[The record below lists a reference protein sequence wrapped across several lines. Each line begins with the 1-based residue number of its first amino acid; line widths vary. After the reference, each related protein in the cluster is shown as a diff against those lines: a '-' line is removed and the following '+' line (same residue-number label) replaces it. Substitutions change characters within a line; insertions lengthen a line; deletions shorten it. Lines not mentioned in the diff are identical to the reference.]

1 MTALDRQFV
10 RLRFAALAIPFG
22 LLLWLPSASVP
33 VTIVLAGLMAA
44 YNGVAALAIQKRPIP
59 RFARP
64 MAVLLLVLDHLVVSG
79 WILLFATPSSSLPYL
94 LFALVAAEAVFR
106 FDLWGGI
113 GTSLFFTS
121 GIILFQTS
129 DLGLAI
135 SVRDSILRAIPTV
148 AVITGLGAAVR
159 AMNREIGG
167 TRRRLDQTEQLRKVL
182 GELVGQLDVP
192 RMLNTVIHC
201 GMELLQMDSGAVVL
215 LDEDRGVFTMRAAV
229 DLPEAVEGTA
239 VSAADGV
246 VGRVVRERRLVML
259 TEPPLF
265 DLAPLNRARYAR
277 VVGTPVVLE
286 GKVFGVLH
294 LQTFDDQRR
303 LTRWEEE
310 ALEVLAQQLAV
321 ALRNVHLFEE
331 TEKRARRLELL
342 NQSIDQMNQKLFEPE
357 LLDIVATALT
367 GNLGFAAAQVWL
379 LESSD
384 GALWRRASHHTT
396 RNSPPV
402 PGRVERGM
410 SEIGQVAELRVP
422 IVTNDPANH
431 RQVGLNPWMT
441 AEGIQAFAGFPMVV
455 GDQLLGVL
463 AVYHRRPLDRNTIE
477 LLTLFAQHAATAIQE
492 AHLFHLATEQTARLG
507 AVNSELQR
515 ANQHKAEFL
524 ANMSHELRTPLN
536 SILGFSQLLLEG
548 DGGVL
553 TRDQR
558 QDVDIIAQNGQH
570 LLALINDLLDISK
583 LEAGKAQLHRGEVDV
598 EPLISECV
606 ESVSSLAKTKK
617 LELSSSVSPE
627 VGRVFADGPKLKQ
640 VLLNLLGNAIKFTE
654 SGSVRVT
661 AERQGAE
668 LLISVRD
675 TGIGVPAE
683 DAERIFES
691 FQQGNSGISGKYQG
705 TGLGLAISQRLVE
718 MHGGRIWVKS
728 TPGHGSTFTFTIP
741 QRALPEA
748 IDLTSA
754 A

>member
-1 MTALDRQFV
+1 MTALDRQLV
-10 RLRFAALAIPFG
+10 KLRFAALAIPFG
-22 LLLWLPSASVP
+22 LLFWLPSASVP

-44 YNGVAALAIQKRPIP
+44 YNGVAALAIQKQAIA

-64 MAVLLLVLDHLVVSG
+64 MAVLLLVLDHLVVSA

-94 LFALVAAEAVFR
+94 LYALVAAEAVFR
-106 FDLWGGI
+106 FELWGGI

-121 GIILFQTS
+121 GVILFQTS

-135 SVRDSILRAIPTV
+135 SVRDAFLRAVPTV

-159 AMNREIGG
+159 AMNTEIRG
-167 TRRRLDQTEQLRKVL
+167 TRRRLDQTEQLRNVL
-182 GELVGQLDVP
+182 GELVAQLDVSH
-192 RMLNTVIHC
+192 MLYTVIRC
-201 GMELLQMDSGAVVL
+201 GMELLQMDSGAIVL
-215 LDEDRGVFTMRAAV
+215 LDEDRGVFTLRAAV
-229 DLPEAVEGTA
+229 RLPGAVEGTA
-239 VSAADGV
+239 LSAADGI
-246 VGRVVRERRLVML
+246 VGRVVREKGFVML
-259 TEPPLF
+259 VEPPLF
-265 DLAPLNRARYAR
+265 DMAVLNADGYAR
-277 VVGTPVVLE
+277 AFGSPVVLE

-294 LQTFDDQRR
+294 LQTRDDQRR

-321 ALRNVHLFEE
+321 ALRNVRLFEE
-331 TEKRARRLELL
+331 SEKRARRLELL

-357 LLDIVATALT
+357 LLDVVATALT

-379 LESSD
+379 LEPSD

-396 RNSPPV
+396 TNPPPV

-431 RQVGLNPWMT
+431 RQVGLNPWMSE
-441 AEGIQAFAGFPMVV
+441 EGVQAFAGFPLVV

-492 AHLFHLATEQTARLG
+492 AHLFHLATEQTARLT
-507 AVNSELQR
+507 ALNAELQR

-583 LEAGKAQLHRGEVDV
+583 LEAGKAQLNRGEVEV

-617 LELSSSVSPE
+617 LDLSAAVSEE

-654 SGSVRVT
+654 SGNVRVT

-668 LLISVRD
+668 LRISVRD

-683 DAERIFES
+683 DVDRIFES
-691 FQQGNSGISGKYQG
+691 FQQGKSGISGKYQG
-705 TGLGLAISQRLVE
+705 TGLGLAICRQLVE

-728 TPGHGSTFTFTIP
+728 TPGQGSTFTFTIP
-741 QRALPEA
+741 QRAVPEV
-748 IDLTSA
+748 IDLSSA

>member
-1 MTALDRQFV
+1 MTALDRQLV

-22 LLLWLPSASVP
+22 LLLWLPSASVT

-44 YNGVAALAIQKRPIP
+44 YNGVALLAIRRQTAL
-59 RFARP
+59 RFSRP
-64 MAVLLLVLDHLVVSG
+64 MAVLLLVLDHAVVSA
-79 WILLFATPSSSLPYL
+79 WILLFAPPSSSLPYL
-94 LFALVAAEAVFR
+94 LYALVAAEAVFR
-106 FDLWGGI
+106 FELWGGI

-121 GIILFQTS
+121 GVILFQTS
-129 DLGLAI
+129 DLGFAI
-135 SVRDSILRAIPTV
+135 SVRDSVLRTIPTV

-159 AMNREIGG
+159 AMNTEIRG
-167 TRRRLDQTEQLRKVL
+167 TRRRLDQTEQLRNVL
-182 GELVGQLDVP
+182 GELVGQLDVS
-192 RMLNTVIHC
+192 RMLNTVIRC
-201 GMELLQMDSGAVVL
+201 GMELLQMDSGAIVL
-215 LDEDRGVFTMRAAV
+215 LDEDRGVFTLRAAV
-229 DLPEAVEGTA
+229 RLPGAVEGDA
-239 VSAADGV
+239 ISVADGI
-246 VGRVVRERRLVML
+246 VGRVVREKRFVML
-259 TEPPLF
+259 GEPPLF
-265 DLAPLNRARYAR
+265 DLATLNKAGYAR
-277 VVGTPVVLE
+277 AFGSPVLLE

-294 LQTFDDQRR
+294 LQTHDDQRR

-310 ALEVLAQQLAV
+310 ALEVLSQQLAV
-321 ALRNVHLFEE
+321 ALRNVRLFEE
-331 TEKRARRLELL
+331 SEKRARRLELL

-357 LLDIVATALT
+357 LLDVVATALT

-379 LESSD
+379 LEPSD

-396 RNSPPV
+396 GNPPPV

-441 AEGIQAFAGFPMVV
+441 EEGIQAFAGFPLVV
-455 GDQLLGVL
+455 GEQLLGVL

-492 AHLFHLATEQTARLG
+492 AHLFHLATEQTARLT
-507 AVNSELQR
+507 ALNVELQR

-553 TRDQR
+553 TGDQR

-583 LEAGKAQLHRGEVDV
+583 LEAGKAQLHRGEVEV
-598 EPLISECV
+598 EPLISDCV

-617 LELSSSVSPE
+617 LDLIASVSAE

-654 SGSVRVT
+654 TGSVRVT

-668 LLISVRD
+668 LRVSVRD
-675 TGIGVPAE
+675 TGIGVPVE
-683 DAERIFES
+683 DTERIFES
-691 FQQGNSGISGKYQG
+691 FTQGKSGISGKYQG
-705 TGLGLAISQRLVE
+705 TGLGLAICRQLVE

-728 TPGHGSTFTFTIP
+728 TPSQGSTFTFTIP
-741 QRALPEA
+741 QRALPDA
-748 IDLTSA
+748 IDLSSA

>member
-1 MTALDRQFV
+1 MTALDRQLV

-22 LLLWLPSASVP
+22 LLLWLPSASVAI
-33 VTIVLAGLMAA
+33 TIVLAGLMAA
-44 YNGVAALAIQKRPIP
+44 YNGVALLAIRRRAAL

-64 MAVLLLVLDHLVVSG
+64 MAVLLLVLDHAVISA
-79 WILLFATPSSSLPYL
+79 WILLFAGPSSSLPYL
-94 LFALVAAEAVFR
+94 LYALVAAEAVFR
-106 FDLWGGI
+106 FELWGGI

-121 GIILFQTS
+121 GVILFQTS

-135 SVRDSILRAIPTV
+135 SVRDAVLRAIPTV
-148 AVITGLGAAVR
+148 VVITGLGAAVR
-159 AMNREIGG
+159 AMNTEIRG
-167 TRRRLDQTEQLRKVL
+167 TRRRLDQTEQLRNVL
-182 GELVGQLDVP
+182 GELVGQLDVS
-192 RMLNTVIHC
+192 RMLNTVIRC
-201 GMELLQMDSGAVVL
+201 GMELLQMDSGAIVL
-215 LDEDRGVFTMRAAV
+215 LDEERGVFTLRAAV
-229 DLPEAVEGTA
+229 RLPGAVEGVTI
-239 VSAADGV
+239 SAADGI
-246 VGRVVRERRLVML
+246 VGRVVREKRFVML
-259 TEPPLF
+259 VEPPLF
-265 DLAPLNRARYAR
+265 DLAALNAAGYAR
-277 VVGTPVVLE
+277 AFGSPVVLE

-294 LQTFDDQRR
+294 LQTHDDQRR

-310 ALEVLAQQLAV
+310 ALEVLSQQLAV
-321 ALRNVHLFEE
+321 ALRNVRLFEE
-331 TEKRARRLELL
+331 SEKRARRLELL
-342 NQSIDQMNQKLFEPE
+342 NQSIDQMNQKLFDPE
-357 LLDIVATALT
+357 LLDVVATALT

-379 LESSD
+379 LEPSD

-396 RNSPPV
+396 GEPPPV

-410 SEIGQVAELRVP
+410 SEVGQVAELRVP

-431 RQVGLNPWMT
+431 RQVGLSPWMT
-441 AEGIQAFAGFPMVV
+441 EEGIQAFAGFPLVV
-455 GDQLLGVL
+455 GEQLLGVL

-492 AHLFHLATEQTARLG
+492 AHLFHLATEQTARLT
-507 AVNSELQR
+507 ALNVELQR

-548 DGGVL
+548 DGGML
-553 TRDQR
+553 TGDQR

-583 LEAGKAQLHRGEVDV
+583 LEAGKAQLHRGEVEV

-606 ESVSSLAKTKK
+606 ESVRSLAKTKK
-617 LELSSSVSPE
+617 LDLSASVSAE

-654 SGSVRVT
+654 TGSVRIT

-668 LLISVRD
+668 LRVSVRD
-675 TGIGVPAE
+675 TGIGVPVE
-683 DAERIFES
+683 DTERIFES
-691 FQQGNSGISGKYQG
+691 FQQGKSGISGKYQG
-705 TGLGLAISQRLVE
+705 TGLGLAICRQLVE

-728 TPGHGSTFTFTIP
+728 AAGQGSTFTFTIP
-741 QRALPEA
+741 QRAVPDA
-748 IDLTSA
+748 IDLSSA